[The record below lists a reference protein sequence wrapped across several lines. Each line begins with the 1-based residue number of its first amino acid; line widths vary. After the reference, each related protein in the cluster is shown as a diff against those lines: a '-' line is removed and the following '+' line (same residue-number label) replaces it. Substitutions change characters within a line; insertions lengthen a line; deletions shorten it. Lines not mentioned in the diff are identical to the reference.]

1 MTPFGILG
9 GTFDPIHNGHLGVA
23 AAARAALGLATVQLA
38 PARVPPHRAGP
49 LVSIYHRFAM
59 VALAAETDASL
70 VACDLGL
77 DSSEPSY
84 TATLL
89 DHFARA
95 GHPASQMVFI
105 IGADAF
111 ADIAT
116 WRYYPAILDR
126 CHFAVVSRPG
136 LPIHELRGLL
146 PALADRFDTT
156 RPYGAEEPLP
166 DVPWPATPRVFLIDA
181 PTPDISSTV
190 VRARAQA
197 GRPLQTFVPPAVERY
212 IRRHGL
218 YAAAPSAGALHE

>member
-9 GTFDPIHNGHLGVA
+9 GTFDPIHNGHVGVA
-23 AAARAALGLATVQLA
+23 AAARTALGLATVQLA

-59 VALAAETDASL
+59 VALAAESDASL

-77 DSSEPSY
+77 DSTEPSY
-84 TATLL
+84 TGTLL
-89 DHFARA
+89 DEFARA

-116 WRYYPAILDR
+116 WRYYPSILDR

-136 LPIHELRGLL
+136 LSVASLPARL
-146 PALADRFDTT
+146 PALAGRFTAPMAD
-156 RPYGAEEPLP
+156 
-166 DVPWPATPRVFLIDA
+166 WPATPQVFLIDS
-181 PTPDISSTV
+181 PTPDVSSTEI
-190 VRARAQA
+190 RARARA
-197 GRPLQTFVPPAVERY
+197 GASLDGLVPASVARY
-212 IRRHGL
+212 VRRHGL
-218 YAAAPSAGALHE
+218 YAA

>member
-23 AAARAALGLATVQLA
+23 AAARAALGLPTVQLA
-38 PARVPPHRAGP
+38 PARVPPHRSGP
-49 LVSIYHRFAM
+49 VVSIYHRFAM
-59 VALAAETDASL
+59 VALAAAADASL

-77 DSSEPSY
+77 DSTEPSY
-84 TATLL
+84 TGTLL

-136 LPIHELRGLL
+136 LAVTAL
-146 PALADRFDTT
+146 PAR
-156 RPYGAEEPLP
+156 LP
-166 DVPWPATPRVFLIDA
+166 DLTPRFAPPGALDAAAGPTRIFLIDA
-181 PTPDISSTV
+181 PTPDVSSTQI
-190 VRARAQA
+190 RAAARAGA
-197 GRPLQTFVPPAVERY
+197 SLDGLVPAAVERY
-212 IRRHGL
+212 VRRHGL
-218 YAAAPSAGALHE
+218 YDAA

>member
-1 MTPFGILG
+1 MTRAGILG

-23 AAARAALGLATVQLA
+23 AAAHAALGLASVQLT

-59 VALAAETDASL
+59 VALAAESDPSV

-77 DSSEPSY
+77 DSTEPSY
-84 TATLL
+84 TAALL
-89 DHFARA
+89 DAFERA
-95 GHPASQMVFI
+95 GHAVSQMVFI
-105 IGADAF
+105 LGADAF

-136 LPIHELRGLL
+136 LGVTSLPARL
-146 PALADRFDTT
+146 PALASRFAAPTT
-156 RPYGAEEPLP
+156 E
-166 DVPWPATPRVFLIDA
+166 WPATPRVFLIDS
-181 PTPDISSTV
+181 PTPDVSSTEI
-190 VRARAQA
+190 RARARA
-197 GRPLQTFVPPAVERY
+197 GAALDGLVPPLVARY

-218 YAAAPSAGALHE
+218 YADARPAGALHE

>member
-9 GTFDPIHNGHLGVA
+9 GTFDPIHDGHLGVA

-38 PARVPPHRAGP
+38 PARVPPHRTGP

-59 VALAAETDASL
+59 VAIAAETDAAL
-70 VACDLGL
+70 VACELGL
-77 DSSEPSY
+77 DSTEPSY
-84 TATLL
+84 TGTLL
-89 DHFARA
+89 DAFAQA

-136 LPIHELRGLL
+136 LSVTSLPARL
-146 PALADRFDTT
+146 PALAGRFAAPPIAD
-156 RPYGAEEPLP
+156 
-166 DVPWPATPRVFLIDA
+166 WPSTPRVFLIDS
-181 PTPDISSTV
+181 PTPDVSSTEI
-190 VRARAQA
+190 RARARA
-197 GRPLQTFVPPAVERY
+197 GASLEGLVPPPVARY
-212 IRRHGL
+212 VRRHGL
-218 YAAAPSAGALHE
+218 YADARPAGALHE